1 VGGGCEIFDPKGALA
16 SAVAALVGGMLIV
29 LGIYVIR
36 ASPTLIRL
44 WIAGDRWFRRLNRRL
59 LGTNTDWYPLELQ
72 FRRFTYWWIPRD
84 VELTSPDDMYSY
96 LLSERFRSHRIVR
109 LWYGIAST
117 YFAIVGGLLIAM
129 AVAWLLE

>member
-1 VGGGCEIFDPKGALA
+1 MEVFGAKGALA

-59 LGTNTDWYPLELQ
+59 LGTNTDWYPLELE

-84 VELTSPDDMYSY
+84 VELRVPDDVYSY
-96 LLSERFRSHRIVR
+96 LRSERFRSHRIVR
-109 LWYGIAST
+109 LWYGAAGT
-117 YFAIVGGLLIAM
+117 YFAIMGGLLIAM
-129 AVAWLLE
+129 AVAWPLE